1 MKRLVGDDNS
11 LDQAE
16 PGAEVEYRA
25 GQRRGPKATPD
36 HYITIVAASQDCLDI
51 LAGIDV
57 EAVQPGR
64 GSP

>member
-1 MKRLVGDDNS
+1 MKRLVGDHHS

-36 HYITIVAASQDCLDI
+36 HHITIVDLWSDCFDGI
-51 LAGIDV
+51 AGNV
-57 EAVQPGR
+57 EAM
-64 GSP
+64 